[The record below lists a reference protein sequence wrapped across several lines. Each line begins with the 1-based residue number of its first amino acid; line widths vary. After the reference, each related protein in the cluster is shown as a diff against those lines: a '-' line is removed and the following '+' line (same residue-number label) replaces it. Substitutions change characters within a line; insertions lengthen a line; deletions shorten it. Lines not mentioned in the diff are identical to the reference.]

1 MKYLIYQLIRFI
13 SFWMPLRIAYWLG
26 ERVADI
32 RYFFCEESRKAIEDN
47 LKQVLGEGSEKEI
60 KHKDRKVFQNFAKY
74 IVDFSR
80 FRRINRSNLEK
91 FITIEGIENLQ
102 RSFAARKGVIALT
115 AHLGNWELG
124 GVTLAILGY
133 PLNAVALSHEEA
145 SVDRLFVQQRTRK
158 GVKVIPFGM
167 AAKRCYQAL
176 RRNEMVALLGD
187 WDIKSQGVRVP
198 FFGKLTTLPRG
209 PAILSLKTG
218 AAILPG
224 FTIRQKDNRFKLF
237 LEKPIFPESTGHK
250 EEDVKKLSNQVSKI
264 LESYIRRYPEQ
275 WFLFHK
281 VWPEKERKECLKSR
295 SS

>member
-1 MKYLIYQLIRFI
+1 MKYLLYQLIHFV
-13 SFWMPLRIAYWLG
+13 SFWLPLRAAYWLG

-32 RYFFCEESRKAIEDN
+32 HHSFSKKSRKVIEDN
-47 LKQVLGEGSEKEI
+47 LRQVLGEGSEEEI
-60 KHKDRKVFQNFAKY
+60 KGKARKVFQNFAKY

-80 FRRINRSNLEK
+80 FRRLNRSNLEK
-91 FITIEGIENLQ
+91 FITLEGIGNLQ
-102 RSFAARKGVIALT
+102 RSFAAKKGVIVLS

-124 GVTLAILGY
+124 GVALAILGY
-133 PLNAVALSHEEA
+133 PINAVALNHKEV
-145 SVDRLFVQQRTRK
+145 SVNRLFVQQRMSK

-198 FFGKLTTLPRG
+198 FLGKLTTLPRG

-224 FTIRQKDNRFKLF
+224 FTIREESNRFQLSF
-237 LEKPIFPESTGHK
+237 EKPIFPEPTGYQ
-250 EEDVKKLSNQVSKI
+250 EEDVERLSSQVSKI

-275 WFLFHK
+275 WLLFHEM
-281 VWPEKERKECLKSR
+281 WPGKERRECLKSGI
-295 SS
+295 S